1 MEFKEIEVLAQKQAQ
16 MPERL
21 DYFEMLAFQMLRGLY
36 TTYQAKKIDLKHA
49 AAEKRAIK
57 KKLEEQQKLA
67 KLEADILNR
76 CSEAIK
82 KSERLRIAINKAES
96 AEEQRKLAIECI
108 SLITGD
114 KMILE
119 NLRDS

>member
-1 MEFKEIEVLAQKQAQ
+1 MEFKEIEVLAQKHAP

-57 KKLEEQQKLA
+57 KKLYEQQKLA
-67 KLEADILNR
+67 KLEADILNQ
-76 CSEAIK
+76 CGEAIR